1 MEATIF
7 CLIGAHRSGKTTTAK
22 AVAERIGIH
31 YHDAGVT
38 RIMQEIGFNPVADL
52 SIEDRLKAQK
62 HLLMRYVEE
71 IKAIKGAFITDRSPL
86 DFIGYTLGEVTMHN
100 TDLEVGNAIIDYID
114 ACVRVANT
122 HFDSMMVLR
131 PLPFFTVD
139 PTKPPPNLAYQEQHQ
154 LIVEGAT
161 QRFDGPRYF
170 LETTDLQ
177 ERVDLVM
184 EIIAQRME
192 SYRDAN
198 KQRSLH

>member
-1 MEATIF
+1 MFA
-7 CLIGAHRSGKTTTAK
+7 LIGAHRSGKTTTAK
-22 AVAERIGIH
+22 AVAERIGLH

-38 RIMQEIGFNPVADL
+38 RIMKEIDYNPVADL

-100 TDLEVGNAIIDYID
+100 TDLEMGNAITDYID

-122 HFDSMMVLR
+122 HFDSLIVLR

-139 PTKPPPNLAYQEQHQ
+139 PTKPPPNLAYQELNQM
-154 LIVEGAT
+154 IVEGAT
-161 QRFDGPRYF
+161 QRFNGPRYF
-170 LETTDLQ
+170 FETTDLQ

-184 EIIAQRME
+184 GIISERME
-192 SYRDAN
+192 CYRQSN

>member
-1 MEATIF
+1 MFA
-7 CLIGAHRSGKTTTAK
+7 LIGAHRSGKTTTAK

-52 SIEDRLKAQK
+52 PIEDRLKAQK

-122 HFDSMMVLR
+122 HFDRIAQMVFAPVLR
-131 PLPFFTVD
+131 AAMIEVKEFNAE
-139 PTKPPPNLAYQEQHQ
+139 TKR
-154 LIVEGAT
+154 GAGGFGST
-161 QRFDGPRYF
+161 G
-170 LETTDLQ
+170 
-177 ERVDLVM
+177 V
-184 EIIAQRME
+184 
-192 SYRDAN
+192 
-198 KQRSLH
+198 